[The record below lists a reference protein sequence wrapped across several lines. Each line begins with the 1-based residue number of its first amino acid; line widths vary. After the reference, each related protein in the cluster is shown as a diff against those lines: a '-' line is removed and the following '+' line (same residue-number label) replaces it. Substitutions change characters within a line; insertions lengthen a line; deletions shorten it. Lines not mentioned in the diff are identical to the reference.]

1 MSTEEEDEDNVS
13 RSSKEGEAD
22 PNDSIIEEKEFIPK
36 GEIQI
41 TKYKKGQFL
50 GKGGFAKC
58 YEFSCLKNKKLF
70 AGKIITRSSLGK
82 SSAKKR
88 LLREIKIQKSLNHPQ
103 IVKLEHYFEDE
114 ENIYLLLELCQ
125 NQTLIQLLKHRKKL
139 TEIEVQ
145 CYTIQ
150 LINALI
156 YLHSNKIIHR
166 DLKLKNLF
174 LTDKMELKVGDFGL
188 STKLDFE
195 GERKR
200 KICGTPNYIAPEM
213 LNGKTGYTYKVD
225 IWALGVIIYTLIIGK
240 PPFESIDK
248 KTIYKRIKMND
259 YYFPKSIKI
268 SEAAKNLISQILV
281 IDQSKRPSLDQIL
294 KHDFFNLG
302 TSIPKTLPVL
312 TLTCAPSI
320 SYIREYMPDAGED
333 GIVNKSLTK
342 TQLNYLK
349 SNEDKKIDSNIKGP
363 DIWVKKWANYSHK
376 YGLGYLLS
384 NGFFGVLFIDRSKII
399 LDPETKIF
407 FYIDKKN
414 TDMKETIVKH
424 KIDDYPK
431 ELEKKV
437 VLLKHFKMYLEEDN
451 NKINVKDEKA
461 QQNENQINE
470 EKEIDVKPFTY
481 VKNWTMTTRAVMFRL
496 SNKVVHLCFKDHTE
510 VILTSESNIVTYVNR
525 KQERSTYLLN
535 KNNVENLDYEMV
547 IRLNYTRELLI
558 HMLNMNSNKSSEKNQ
573 SEIGSSQYQN
583 EK

>member
-88 LLREIKIQKSLNHPQ
+88 LLREIQIQKSLNHPQ

-125 NQTLIQLLKHRKKL
+125 NQTLSQLLKYRKTL

-156 YLHSNKIIHR
+156 YLHDNKIIHR

-174 LTDKMELKVGDFGL
+174 LNDKMELKVGDFGL

-200 KICGTPNYIAPEM
+200 KVCGTLNYIAPEM
-213 LNGKTGYTYKVD
+213 LNGKTGYSYKVD
-225 IWALGVIIYTLIIGK
+225 IWSLGVIIYTLIIGK
-240 PPFESIDK
+240 APFESRDT
-248 KTIYKRIKMND
+248 KTIYRRIKMNN
-259 YYFPKSIKI
+259 YYFPESIKI
-268 SEAAKNLISQILV
+268 SEAAKDLISQIL
-281 IDQSKRPSLDQIL
+281 IADPSKRPSLAQIL

-302 TSIPKTLPVL
+302 TSIPKTLPIL
-312 TLTCAPSI
+312 TLTCAPSL
-320 SYIREYMPDAGED
+320 SYIKEYMPNAGED
-333 GIVNKSLTK
+333 GIVNKPLTNTK
-342 TQLNYLK
+342 LK
-349 SNEDKKIDSNIKGP
+349 EFQYDEDKKIDSNLKGP
-363 DIWVKKWANYSHK
+363 DIWVKKWANYSQK

-384 NGFFGVLFIDRSKII
+384 SGFFGVLFIDNSKII
-399 LDPETKIF
+399 LNPESKIF
-407 FYIDKKN
+407 FYIDKRKP
-414 TDMKETIVKH
+414 DMKETISKH

-431 ELEKKV
+431 ELERKV
-437 VLLKHFKMYLEEDN
+437 VLLEHFKMYLEEDN
-451 NKINVKDEKA
+451 NKKNVKNEIS
-461 QQNENQINE
+461 QQNKINKIE
-470 EKEIDVKPFTY
+470 EKEIEEKPFTY
-481 VKNWTMTTRAVMFRL
+481 VKNWTITEHAIMFRL
-496 SNKVVHLCFKDHTE
+496 SNKVVQLCFLDHTE
-510 VILTSESNIVTYVNR
+510 ILLTSESKIVTYVN
-525 KQERSTYLLN
+525 KNQERTTYLLS
-535 KNNVENLDYEMV
+535 KNVENFDYEMV
-547 IRLNYTRELLI
+547 IRIKYTRQLLI
-558 HMLNMNSNKSSEKNQ
+558 HILKMNSNKNSEKKINQ
-573 SEIGSSQYQN
+573 
-583 EK
+583 K